1 MALMHQT
8 LASSLKEA
16 HAENGKMSGVI
27 ERGLANYE
35 DYFQSLLPPPK
46 GVQQHPWS
54 KASLEASIAEQV
66 RRRPPPASSPPLPSR
81 PMSPHARAPSP
92 PPLPPSGAPASAS
105 SPGRRRG

>member
-1 MALMHQT
+1 MHQT

-66 RRRPPPASSPPLPSR
+66 RRRPPP
-81 PMSPHARAPSP
+81 
-92 PPLPPSGAPASAS
+92 
-105 SPGRRRG
+105 